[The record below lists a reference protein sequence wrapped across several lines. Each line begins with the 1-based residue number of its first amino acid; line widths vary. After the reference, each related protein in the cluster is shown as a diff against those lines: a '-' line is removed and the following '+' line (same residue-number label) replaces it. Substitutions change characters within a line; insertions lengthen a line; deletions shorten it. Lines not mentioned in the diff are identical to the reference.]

1 MSSLNLDNNIPIPPS
16 QSHSSN
22 DCHSYHQNLPP
33 TYFDEN
39 GKCNITKFAQ
49 HKARA
54 IVRLVHSIQ
63 LKEELYNKNIVDQLS
78 SAGDDNEDE
87 RGEMDMDMDMDMED
101 ELMDYDEDED
111 EDDEFSNYFMDDQVS
126 LVSSNIDIRMVFNF

>member
-1 MSSLNLDNNIPIPPS
+1 MASFNLDNTNSKSKPNNSPIPTS
-16 QSHSSN
+16 QSHSHSSS

-54 IVRLVHSIQ
+54 IVRLVRSIQ
-63 LKEELYNKNIVDQLS
+63 LKEELYDKHIVDQLS
-78 SAGDDNEDE
+78 STSGDGDE
-87 RGEMDMDMDMDMED
+87 GEKEDMDMED
-101 ELMDYDEDED
+101 ELMDYDEDG
-111 EDDEFSNYFMDDQVS
+111 EFSYFMDDQVS
-126 LVSSNIDIRMVFNF
+126 LVSSKL